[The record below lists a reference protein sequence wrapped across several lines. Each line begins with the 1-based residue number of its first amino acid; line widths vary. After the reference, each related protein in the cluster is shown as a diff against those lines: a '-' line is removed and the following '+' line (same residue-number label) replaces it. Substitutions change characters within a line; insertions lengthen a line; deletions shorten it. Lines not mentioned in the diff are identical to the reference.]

1 MNFFRRVCRKIC
13 YVFNRKIPDNLYI
26 QMMYYVKLGRKL
38 NLKKPELFNEKLNWL
53 KLYDRNPQYTKLADK
68 YEVRKYGKAM
78 IGEEYLIPL
87 GGVWDSEEE
96 IPYEKLPE
104 RFVLKCTHDS
114 ASVIICKDKC
124 RFDQTETGDKLNK
137 CLKTNYYWASREW
150 PYKDIRP
157 RIVAEQYMED
167 ESHTELKDYKIYCF
181 GGKPALIQVD
191 FGRFVHHE
199 RNLYDTS
206 WNYINERF
214 EYPNNPEVQIK
225 KPECL
230 EEMLVLA
237 AKLSG
242 RIPSVRI
249 DFYSVNNRPYF
260 GEITFYQEGGYG
272 RFSSEEFER
281 KLGQEIL
288 LK

>member
-1 MNFFRRVCRKIC
+1 MKLFRRVCRKIC
-13 YVFNRKIPDNLYI
+13 YVFNRKIPDKPYI
-26 QMMYYVKLGRKL
+26 QMMYYVKLGKKI
-38 NLKKPELFNEKLNWL
+38 NLKKPVMFNEKLNWL

-68 YEVRKYGKAM
+68 YEVRNYVKDM
-78 IGEEYLIPL
+78 IGEEYLVPL
-87 GGVWDSEEE
+87 LGVWDSAEE

-114 ASVIICKDKC
+114 ASVIICKDKDK
-124 RFDQTETGDKLNK
+124 FDRTEANEKLNK

-150 PYKDIRP
+150 PYKNIRP

-230 EEMLVLA
+230 EEMLILA

>member
-1 MNFFRRVCRKIC
+1 
-13 YVFNRKIPDNLYI
+13 
-26 QMMYYVKLGRKL
+26 MYYVKLGRKL

-53 KLYDRNPQYTKLADK
+53 KLYDRNPEYTKLADK
-68 YEVRKYGKAM
+68 YEVRNYVKDM

-87 GGVWDSEEE
+87 LGVWDSAEE

-114 ASVIICKDKC
+114 ASVIICKDKS
-124 RFDQTETGDKLNK
+124 RFDQTEAGDKLNK

-272 RFSSEEFER
+272 RFSSEEFEK
-281 KLGQEIL
+281 KLGREIVL
-288 LK
+288 

>member
-1 MNFFRRVCRKIC
+1 
-13 YVFNRKIPDNLYI
+13 
-26 QMMYYVKLGRKL
+26 
-38 NLKKPELFNEKLNWL
+38 
-53 KLYDRNPQYTKLADK
+53 
-68 YEVRKYGKAM
+68 
-78 IGEEYLIPL
+78 
-87 GGVWDSEEE
+87 
-96 IPYEKLPE
+96 
-104 RFVLKCTHDS
+104 
-114 ASVIICKDKC
+114 
-124 RFDQTETGDKLNK
+124 
-137 CLKTNYYWASREW
+137 
-150 PYKDIRP
+150 
-157 RIVAEQYMED
+157 MED

-230 EEMLVLA
+230 EEMLILA